1 MDYPG
6 TSILKSDHP
15 LLASALAKRADAE
28 RGTKEQ
34 SYFDH
39 VFQVYLAWR
48 SLIVIHDPVIDR
60 IAQQTGVTKLAILQS
75 SLLCVA
81 LHDVGKLSEN
91 FQRMMRAKDD
101 TEYRRAVSMNFRHE
115 VVPLS
120 LVRALAQKL
129 SQQQSGP
136 LPGDGLLEVMAIA
149 GHHKYLADGYLL
161 DEAKFIQKLEWSKI
175 LSAKSAL
182 QAAMKLCEAMF
193 FEQDWKC
200 PAISNRDKT
209 LRYTLSREMPDR
221 FIVSIIQNNNAAWMC
236 LHNQRRE
243 LAHLRQTSTTETLRP
258 LFGVVK
264 GLLMTADWMASGTT
278 DEKSFLN
285 AQDDRVKV
293 PQGAVQPYLAERYKN
308 RNPDREFPG
317 FRPFQEQ
324 CGNSDGHVLAVAPTG
339 SGKTE
344 AAMLW
349 GLRQIESGDV
359 KKLLFLMPTMVT
371 ANSLHRR
378 MKEFFEVRHGHR
390 VSLVHST
397 ADLIRSENASIEND
411 TSDNNSRSDAYGLR
425 DPHLFAPV
433 TVGTVDQ
440 LLVTLMHSGRWA
452 IKTLAA
458 ANAAIVIDELHAY
471 DPHTAGL
478 LMLMLKQFSSMGTLF
493 MVMSAT
499 MPSDLRRAVAS
510 ALAPQSLT
518 TIEDKSLLEA
528 SRNTWETNRTAF
540 TAWLGMEEGRKTT
553 ASAEFRELSSVTN
566 HAGEAVRILIV
577 VNTVKRCQEIA
588 KHLQSFR
595 PICYHSKFTFD
606 DRRKKEAEIEDKK
619 PQLLI
624 ATQVVEVSLDI
635 DYDILLT
642 ECAPIDALI
651 QRAGRVNRPR
661 RSTPG
666 RIVVFPPEAGSDKIY
681 GEPSGVLQ
689 ATWNAIE
696 AGSGNQFTEQQLLDL
711 VESVYAGKDLVTH
724 DSFVR
729 IQAATRGLQD
739 QLSGVLDSPRPYETD
754 MLLKTRLEN
763 YAQQTAIPSQF
774 GILCANAF
782 HKTRRKY
789 ELKVP
794 LWYFKQ
800 FKDPAAAE
808 DLPLCAM
815 DYDEQ
820 YGAQLHTSATCADP
834 GNLIF

>member
-15 LLASALAKRADAE
+15 LLASALAKRADVE

-39 VFQVYLAWR
+39 VIQVYLAWR
-48 SLIVIHDPVIDR
+48 SLVAVHDSLIGRV
-60 IAQQTGVTKLAILQS
+60 AVQTGVSKLAILQS

-91 FQRMMRAKDD
+91 FQRMIRATTD
-101 TEYRRAVSMNFRHE
+101 EQYRRMVALNYRHE
-115 VVPLS
+115 VIPLC
-120 LVRALAQKL
+120 LVRALAML
-129 SQQQSGP
+129 LGARTEDS
-136 LPGDGLLEVMAIA
+136 LPGMGLLETMAVA
-149 GHHKYLADGYLL
+149 GHHKYLADGYLR
-161 DEAKFIQKLEWSKI
+161 D
-175 LSAKSAL
+175 SAKYKNEIVWADPCQLRDAL
-182 QAAMKLCEAMF
+182 PAAVKFCSVMF
-193 FEQDWKC
+193 QEQGWKA
-200 PAISNRDKT
+200 PAIRDK
-209 LRYTLSREMPDR
+209 
-221 FIVSIIQNNNAAWMC
+221 
-236 LHNQRRE
+236 
-243 LAHLRQTSTTETLRP
+243 ETLRAIFATLKDRTAAWVYLNDRFDDMAHIRSQTNLNSLRH
-258 LFGVVK
+258 LFTLLK
-264 GLLMTADWMASGTT
+264 GLLMTADWMASGTN
-278 DEKSFLN
+278 DSHYFLDAN
-285 AQDDRVKV
+285 KDVVQVPRSKIRQYVTERVAGRGGV
-293 PQGAVQPYLAERYKN
+293 
-308 RNPDREFPG
+308 FSG

-324 CGNSDGHVLAVAPTG
+324 CGNTDGHVLAVAPTG

-349 GLRQIESGDV
+349 GLRQIESGAV

-378 MKEFFEVRHGHR
+378 MTDFFDKQHGHR

-397 ADLIRSENASIEND
+397 ADLIRMGDVSAEND
-411 TSDNNSRSDAYGLR
+411 GTDGHSRSDAFGLR

-478 LMLMLKQFSSMGTLF
+478 LMLMLTQFSRMGTRF

-499 MPSDLRRAVAS
+499 MPSDLRRAVTN
-510 ALAPQSLT
+510 ALEPQTLT
-518 TIEDKSLLEA
+518 TIEDQSLLQA
-528 SRNTWETNRTAF
+528 SRNTWETNRVAL
-540 TAWLGMEEGRKTT
+540 TAWLGMKDGTPAGVSER
-553 ASAEFRELSSVTN
+553 FRVLSQLFN
-566 HAGEAVRILIV
+566 HEAKPSRILIV

-588 KHLQSFR
+588 RHLQEFD
-595 PICYHSKFTFD
+595 PICYHSKFTFG
-606 DRRKKEAEIEDKK
+606 DRRKKESEIEDKR

-661 RSTPG
+661 RTTPG
-666 RIVVFPPEAGSDKIY
+666 RVVVFSPEAGSDKIY
-681 GEPSGVLQ
+681 GEPNGVLQ
-689 ATWNAIE
+689 STWDAIE
-696 AGSGNQFTEQQLLDL
+696 ADSGNQFTEQQLLDL
-711 VESVYAGKDLVTH
+711 VESVYAGKDLAKH
-724 DSFVR
+724 HSFLR
-729 IQAATRGLQD
+729 IQRATEGIQD

-754 MLLKTRLEN
+754 TLLKTRLEN
-763 YAQQTAIPSQF
+763 YAQQTAIPEKF
-774 GILCANAF
+774 ATLCENAS
-782 HKTRRKY
+782 HMTRRKY

-794 LWYFKQ
+794 LWYFQK
-800 FKDPAAAE
+800 FKIRDAAE

-815 DYDEQ
+815 EYDEV
-820 YGAQLHTSATCADP
+820 YGAQLHTSSTCPDP
-834 GNLIF
+834 GNFIF

>member
-15 LLASALAKRADAE
+15 LLTSALAKRADVE

-39 VFQVYLAWR
+39 VIQVYLAWR
-48 SLIVIHDPVIDR
+48 SLIVIHDPLIDR
-60 IAQQTGVTKLAILQS
+60 IAEQTGVAKLAILQS

-91 FQRMMRAKDD
+91 FQRMIRATTD
-101 TEYRRAVSMNFRHE
+101 EQYRRMVALNYRHE
-115 VVPLS
+115 VIPLC
-120 LVRALAQKL
+120 LVRALAMQL
-129 SQQQSGP
+129 GTGNQNS
-136 LPGDGLLEVMAIA
+136 LPGHGILETMAVA
-149 GHHKYLADGYLL
+149 GHHKYLADGYLR
-161 DEAKFIQKLEWSKI
+161 DAAKYANEIVWAESCQLRD
-175 LSAKSAL
+175 AL
-182 QAAMKLCEAMF
+182 PAAVNFCSAMF
-193 FEQDWKC
+193 QEQGWKA
-200 PAISNRDKT
+200 PAIRDKET
-209 LRYTLSREMPDR
+209 LKKIVATLKDR
-221 FIVSIIQNNNAAWMC
+221 TAAWDY
-236 LHNQRRE
+236 LNERFDDT
-243 LAHLRQTSTTETLRP
+243 AHIRSQTGIGTLRP
-258 LFGVVK
+258 LFTMLK
-264 GLLMTADWMASGTT
+264 GMLMTADWMASGNNDTHY
-278 DEKSFLN
+278 FLDAKKDVVQVPQRN
-285 AQDDRVKV
+285 IRQYVTDRVASRGGV
-293 PQGAVQPYLAERYKN
+293 
-308 RNPDREFPG
+308 FSG
-317 FRPFQEQ
+317 FRPFQDQ
-324 CGNSDGHVLAVAPTG
+324 CGNTDGHVLAVAPTG

-349 GLRQIESGDV
+349 GLRQIESGAV
-359 KKLLFLMPTMVT
+359 KKLFFLMPTMVT

-378 MKEFFEVRHGHR
+378 MTGFFDECHGHR

-397 ADLIRSENASIEND
+397 SDLIRMGDASAEND
-411 TSDNNSRSDAYGLR
+411 GSDSHSRSDAYGLR

-478 LMLMLKQFSSMGTLF
+478 LMLLLKQFSSMGTRF

-510 ALAPQSLT
+510 ALAPQTLT
-518 TIEDKSLLEA
+518 TIEDQSLLQA
-528 SRNTWETNRTAF
+528 SRNTWETKRIAL
-540 TAWLGMEEGRKTT
+540 TAWLGMDEGRPD
-553 ASAEFRELSSVTN
+553 SVSEEFEHLSRVTN
-566 HAGEAVRILIV
+566 HEEKPSRILIV

-588 KHLQSFR
+588 RHLQEFN

-606 DRRKKEAEIEDKK
+606 DRRKKESAIEDRR

-666 RIVVFPPEAGSDKIY
+666 RVVVFSPEAGSDKIY
-681 GEPSGVLQ
+681 GEPSGVLD

-696 AGSGNQFTEQQLLDL
+696 SGSGNQFTEQQLLDL
-711 VESVYAGKDLVTH
+711 VESVYAGKDLATH
-724 DSFVR
+724 DSFLR
-729 IQAATRGLQD
+729 IQRATKGIQD
-739 QLSGVLDSPRPYETD
+739 QLSGVLDSPRPYETHT
-754 MLLKTRLEN
+754 LLKTRLEN
-763 YAQQTAIPSQF
+763 YAQQTAIPDKFAKQC
-774 GILCANAF
+774 GNAS
-782 HKTRRKY
+782 HMTQRRY

-794 LWYFKQ
+794 LWYFQQ
-800 FKDPAAAE
+800 FKVRDAAE

-815 DYDEQ
+815 KYDEV
-820 YGAQLHTSATCADP
+820 YGAELHTSAACADP

>member
-1 MDYPG
+1 VDYPG

-15 LLASALAKRADAE
+15 LLSSALAKRADAE

-39 VFQVYLAWR
+39 VIQVYLAWR
-48 SLIVIHDPVIDR
+48 SLIVIHDPLIERVS
-60 IAQQTGVTKLAILQS
+60 QQTGVSKLAILRS

-91 FQRMMRAKDD
+91 FQRMMRARDD
-101 TEYRRAVSMNFRHE
+101 TEYRRAVKMNFRHE

-129 SQQQSGP
+129 SQQQSCP
-136 LPGDGLLEVMAIA
+136 LHGDGLLEVMAIA

-161 DEAKFIQKLEWSKI
+161 DESKFIQKLEWTKI
-175 LSAKSAL
+175 LSAASAL

-193 FEQDWKC
+193 CEQDWKC

-209 LRYTLSREMPDR
+209 LRYTLCREMPDR
-221 FIVSIIQNNNAAWMC
+221 FIVRIIQNNNAAWMC
-236 LHNQRRE
+236 LHHQRRE
-243 LAHLRQTSTTETLRP
+243 LAHLRQTSATETLRV
-258 LFGVVK
+258 LFGVIK
-264 GLLMTADWMASGTT
+264 GFLMTADWMASGTSVAH
-278 DEKSFLN
+278 DFLDAN
-285 AQDDRVKV
+285 KDVVQVPQREIRQYVTDRVASRDGV
-293 PQGAVQPYLAERYKN
+293 
-308 RNPDREFPG
+308 FSG

-324 CGNSDGHVLAVAPTG
+324 CGNCDGHVLAVAPTG

-344 AAMLW
+344 AALLW
-349 GLRQIESGDV
+349 GLRQIESGAV
-359 KKLLFLMPTMVT
+359 KKMVFLMPTMVT

-378 MKEFFEVRHGHR
+378 MTEFFDDRHGHQ

-397 ADLIRSENASIEND
+397 ADLIRSENAPIEND
-411 TSDNNSRSDAYGLR
+411 TSDSHSRSDAYGLR

-440 LLVTLMHSGRWA
+440 LLVTLLHSGRWA

-478 LMLMLKQFSSMGTLF
+478 LMLMLKQLSSMGARF

-499 MPSDLRRAVAS
+499 MPSDLRRAVAD
-510 ALAPQSLT
+510 ALQPQEIT
-518 TIEDKSLLEA
+518 TIEDQSLLQA
-528 SRNTWETNRTAF
+528 SRNTWETNHVEI
-540 TAWLGMEEGRKTT
+540 TAWLGMEDGRRTA
-553 ASAEFRELSSVTN
+553 ASAEFSELSNAKN

-595 PICYHSKFTFD
+595 PLCYHSKFTFD
-606 DRRKKEAEIEDKK
+606 DRRKKESEIEDKK

-666 RIVVFPPEAGSDKIY
+666 RIVVFSPEAGSDKIY
-681 GEPSGVLQ
+681 GEPSGILE

-696 AGSGNQFTEQQLLDL
+696 AGSGNQFTELQLLDL
-711 VESVYAGKDLVTH
+711 VESVYAGKDLATH

-774 GILCANAF
+774 ADKCKDAS
-782 HKTRRKY
+782 HMTRRKY

-794 LWYFKQ
+794 LWYFTQ
-800 FKDPAAAE
+800 FKDRDAAE
-808 DLPLCAM
+808 DLPLCEM

-820 YGAQLHTSATCADP
+820 YGAQLFSTDAFPDP
-834 GNLIF
+834 GNFIF

>member
-1 MDYPG
+1 MDYSG

-28 RGTKEQ
+28 RGTREQ
-34 SYFDH
+34 CYFDH
-39 VFQVYLAWR
+39 VIQVYLAWR
-48 SLIVIHDPVIDR
+48 SLIVIHEPLIDR
-60 IAQQTGVTKLAILQS
+60 IAHQTAVSKLAILQS

-91 FQRMMRAKDD
+91 FQRMMRAIDD
-101 TEYRRAVSMNFRHE
+101 QQYRDAVRQNYRHE
-115 VVPLS
+115 VIPLC
-120 LVRALAQKL
+120 LVRAYALELGTQVR
-129 SQQQSGP
+129 P
-136 LPGDGLLEVMAIA
+136 LPGDGVLETMAVA
-149 GHHKYLADGYLL
+149 GHHKYLADGLL
-161 DEAKFIQKLEWSKI
+161 IDSEKYTNDIKWADR
-175 LSAKSAL
+175 LSLGLAVP
-182 QAAMKLCEAMF
+182 AAMNLGTAMF
-193 FEQDWKC
+193 NEQGWTL
-200 PAISNRDKT
+200 PLIRDLPTRQMIAAT
-209 LRYTLSREMPDR
+209 LKDRNATWVYLQTRFLRVADMRKRSSTCELRTL
-221 FIVSIIQNNNAAWMC
+221 F
-236 LHNQRRE
+236 
-243 LAHLRQTSTTETLRP
+243 TL
-258 LFGVVK
+258 LK
-264 GLLMTADWMASGTT
+264 GMLMTADWMASGTT
-278 DEKSFLN
+278 EEKNFLN
-285 AQDDRVKV
+285 ARNDCVHVAQDSVQTYLGDRFEK
-293 PQGAVQPYLAERYKN
+293 
-308 RNPDREFPG
+308 RNPGLKFKCLL
-317 FRPFQEQ
+317 PFQTS
-324 CGNSDGHVLAVAPTG
+324 CGNSDAHVLAVAPTG

-349 GLRQIESGDV
+349 GLRQIESGSV

-378 MKEFFEVRHGHR
+378 MQDFFDDRHGHR

-397 ADLIRSENASIEND
+397 ADLIRSENVSMEND
-411 TSDNNSRSDAYGLR
+411 KTDSHSRSDAYGLR
-425 DPHLFAPV
+425 DPHLFALV
-433 TVGTVDQ
+433 TVGTIDQ

-458 ANAAIVIDELHAY
+458 ANAAIVIDEVHAY

-478 LMLMLKQFSSMGTLF
+478 LMLLLKQFSSMGTRF
-493 MVMSAT
+493 MIMSAT
-499 MPSDLRRAVAS
+499 MPSDLRRAIAN
-510 ALAPQSLT
+510 ALSPQSLT
-518 TIEDKSLLEA
+518 TIEDKSLLLA
-528 SRNTWETNRTAF
+528 SRNTWVTNQTAL
-540 TAWLGMEEGRKTT
+540 TSWLGMEADRKT
-553 ASAEFRELSSVTN
+553 SVSEEFRELSRTKN
-566 HAGEAVRILIV
+566 HAGDTVRILIV

-588 KHLQSFR
+588 RHLQSFA

-606 DRRKKEAEIEDKK
+606 DRRKKEAAIEDKK

-666 RIVVFPPEAGSDKIY
+666 RIVVFSPEAGSDKIY
-681 GEPSGVLQ
+681 AEPSGVLD

-711 VESVYAGKDLVTH
+711 VESVYAGKDLAKH
-724 DSFVR
+724 DSFR
-729 IQAATRGLQD
+729 LIQRKTTGLQD
-739 QLSGVLDSPRPYETD
+739 QLSGVLDAPRPYETD

-763 YAQQTAIPSQF
+763 YAQQTVIPGMFADKCKDASYM
-774 GILCANAF
+774 
-782 HKTRRKY
+782 TRRKY

-800 FKDPAAAE
+800 FKDREAAE

-820 YGAQLHTSATCADP
+820 YGAQLLPLDTIPNP
-834 GNLIF
+834 GNFIF

>member
-1 MDYPG
+1 M
-6 TSILKSDHP
+6 
-15 LLASALAKRADAE
+15 ALAKRADAE

-39 VFQVYLAWR
+39 VIQVYLAWR
-48 SLIVIHDPVIDR
+48 SLIVVHDSLIDR
-60 IAQQTGVTKLAILQS
+60 VASQTGVSKVAILQS

-91 FQRMMRAKDD
+91 FQRMIRSTNDE
-101 TEYRRAVSMNFRHE
+101 EYRRMVAMNYRHE
-115 VVPLS
+115 VIPLC
-120 LVRALAQKL
+120 LVRAFAFQLGLKHAACV
-129 SQQQSGP
+129 
-136 LPGDGLLEVMAIA
+136 PGQGLLETMAVA
-149 GHHKYLADGYLL
+149 GHHKYLADGYLR
-161 DEAKFIQKLEWSKI
+161 D
-175 LSAKSAL
+175 SAKYLNEIVWAEPFSLPKALPSAVNF
-182 QAAMKLCEAMF
+182 CSAMF
-193 FEQDWKC
+193 NEQGWKL
-200 PAISNRDKT
+200 PLIRDKED
-209 LRYTLSREMPDR
+209 LRTINANLKDR
-221 FIVSIIQNNNAAWMC
+221 NAAWMY
-236 LHNQRRE
+236 LNDQFDNV
-243 LAHLRQTSTTETLRP
+243 AHIRNETEPGTLRP
-258 LFGVVK
+258 LFTLLK

-278 DEKSFLN
+278 EAKSFLN
-285 AQDDRVKV
+285 AQDDTVHV
-293 PQGAVQPYLAERYKN
+293 PAATVQSYLESRFKCRTPN
-308 RNPDREFPG
+308 LKFPG
-317 FRPFQEQ
+317 FRLFQQQ

-349 GLRQIESGDV
+349 GLRQIECGAV

-378 MKEFFEVRHGHR
+378 MNEFFAPHGHR

-397 ADLIRSENASIEND
+397 ADLIRSENAANEND
-411 TSDNNSRSDAYGLR
+411 NVDKQSRSDANDLR

-478 LMLMLKQFSSMGTLF
+478 LMLLLKQFSSMGTRF

-499 MPSDLRRAVAS
+499 MPSDLRRAVAD
-510 ALAPQSLT
+510 ALAPQTLT
-518 TIEDKSLLEA
+518 TIEDQSLLQK
-528 SRNTWETNRTAF
+528 SRNIWETNQTPL
-540 TAWLGMEEGRKTT
+540 TAWLGMNEGRPD
-553 ASAEFRELSSVTN
+553 SVSDQFRRSLRETN
-566 HAGEAVRILIV
+566 HEKQPMRILIV

-588 KHLQSFR
+588 RHLKAFS
-595 PICYHSKFTFD
+595 PICYHSKFTFG
-606 DRRKKEAEIEDKK
+606 DRRKKEAEIEDTK

-661 RSTPG
+661 RDTPG
-666 RIVVFPPEAGSDKIY
+666 RVVVFSPEAGSDRIY
-681 GEPSGVLQ
+681 GEPCGVLE

-696 AGSGNQFTEQQLLDL
+696 ADSGEQLTEQRLLDL
-711 VESVYAGKDLVTH
+711 VESVYAGKDLAAH
-724 DSFVR
+724 DSFKL
-729 IQAATRGLQD
+729 IQAKTRGIQQ
-739 QLSGVLDSPRPYETD
+739 QLAGVLDAPRPYETD

-763 YAQQTAIPSQF
+763 YAQQTAIPNMFAEQCETAS
-774 GILCANAF
+774 
-782 HKTRRKY
+782 HTTRRKF

-800 FKDPAAAE
+800 FKVRDAPE
-808 DLPLCAM
+808 DLPLCEM
-815 DYDEQ
+815 DYDHQ
-820 YGAQLHTSATCADP
+820 YGAQLHTSANCVDP
-834 GNLIF
+834 GNFIF

>member
-91 FQRMMRAKDD
+91 FQRMIRATND
-101 TEYRRAVSMNFRHE
+101 EQYRRMVALNYRHE
-115 VVPLS
+115 VIPLC
-120 LVRALAQKL
+120 LVRALALQL
-129 SQQQSGP
+129 AVQSQNS
-136 LPGDGLLEVMAIA
+136 LPGLGILETMAVA
-149 GHHKYLADGYLL
+149 GHHKYLADGYLRDAGKYANEIVWEQPFGL
-161 DEAKFIQKLEWSKI
+161 RDSLP
-175 LSAKSAL
+175 
-182 QAAMKLCEAMF
+182 AAVNFCTAMF
-193 FEQDWKC
+193 QEQGWKA
-200 PAISNRDKT
+200 PAIRDAQSVKT
-209 LRYTLSREMPDR
+209 IVATLKDR
-221 FIVSIIQNNNAAWMC
+221 TAAWVYLNERFDDM
-236 LHNQRRE
+236 
-243 LAHLRQTSTTETLRP
+243 AHIRSQTMVTTLRP
-258 LFGVVK
+258 LFTLLK
-264 GLLMTADWMASGTT
+264 GTLMTADWMASGTN
-278 DEKSFLN
+278 DAHYFLDAN
-285 AQDDRVKV
+285 KDVVQVRQRDIRQYVTDRVASR
-293 PQGAVQPYLAERYKN
+293 GGL
-308 RNPDREFPG
+308 FSG

-349 GLRQIESGDV
+349 GLRQIESGAV

-378 MKEFFEVRHGHR
+378 MTEFFHDRHGHR

-411 TSDNNSRSDAYGLR
+411 TSDNHSRSDAYGLR

-478 LMLMLKQFSSMGTLF
+478 LMLMLKQFSSMGTRF

-499 MPSDLRRAVAS
+499 MPSDLRRAVAN
-510 ALAPQSLT
+510 ALEPQVLT
-518 TIEDKSLLEA
+518 TIEDQSLLQA
-528 SRNTWETNRTAF
+528 SRNTWETNQTAF
-540 TAWLGMEEGRKTT
+540 TAWLGMEEGQKTT

-588 KHLQSFR
+588 RHLQSFR

-774 GILCANAF
+774 GILCANAS

-808 DLPLCAM
+808 DVPLCAM

-820 YGAQLHTSATCADP
+820 YGAQLHTSTTCADP
-834 GNLIF
+834 GNFIF

>member
-1 MDYPG
+1 VDYPG

-15 LLASALAKRADAE
+15 LLSSALAKRADAE

-39 VFQVYLAWR
+39 VIQVYLAWR
-48 SLIVIHDPVIDR
+48 SLIVIHNSLFERV
-60 IAQQTGVTKLAILQS
+60 AQQTGVPKLAILQS

-101 TEYRRAVSMNFRHE
+101 TEYRRAVSINFRHE

-129 SQQQSGP
+129 AQHHNCP

-149 GHHKYLADGYLL
+149 GHHKYLAHGHLL
-161 DEAKFIQKLEWSKI
+161 DEAKFIQKLEWTKV
-175 LSAKSAL
+175 LAATSAL
-182 QAAMKLCEAMF
+182 RAAMKLCEAMF

-200 PAISNRDKT
+200 PAISSRDTT

-236 LHNQRRE
+236 LNNQSKE
-243 LAHLRQTSTTETLRP
+243 LAHIRNASTNENRRI
-258 LFGVVK
+258 LFSVVK
-264 GLLMTADWMASGTT
+264 GLLMTADWMASGTK
-278 DEKSFLN
+278 EQQNFLN
-285 AQDDRVKV
+285 AQDDCVTVAQR
-293 PQGAVQPYLAERYKN
+293 AVEPYLAERFKN
-308 RNPDREFPG
+308 QNPDGKFPG
-317 FRPFQEQ
+317 FRPFQEL
-324 CGNSDGHVLAVAPTG
+324 CGSCDGHVLAVAPTG

-349 GLRQIESGDV
+349 GLRQIESGAV

-378 MKEFFEVRHGHR
+378 MTEFFHDRHGHR

-397 ADLIRSENASIEND
+397 ADLIRSENASIESD
-411 TSDNNSRSDAYGLR
+411 TSDSDSRSDAYGLR

-478 LMLMLKQFSSMGTLF
+478 LMLMLEQFSKIGTRF

-499 MPSDLRRAVAS
+499 MPSDLRRAVAN
-510 ALAPQSLT
+510 ALQPQAITIIEDQSL
-518 TIEDKSLLEA
+518 LQA
-528 SRNTWETNRTAF
+528 SRNIWETNETAL
-540 TAWLGMEEGRKTT
+540 TAWLGMEEGRATT
-553 ASAEFRELSSVTN
+553 ASEEFRELSSVKNRT
-566 HAGEAVRILIV
+566 GEAVRILIV

-588 KHLQSFR
+588 RHLRSFR

-666 RIVVFPPEAGSDKIY
+666 RIVVFSPEVGSDKIY
-681 GEPSGVLQ
+681 GEPSGVLE

-696 AGSGNQFTEQQLLDL
+696 ERSGNQYTEQQLLDL
-711 VESVYAGKDLVTH
+711 VESVYAGKDLAIH
-724 DSFVR
+724 DSFR
-729 IQAATRGLQD
+729 LIQSKTLGLQD
-739 QLSGVLDSPRPYETD
+739 QLSGVLDAPRPYETD
-754 MLLKTRLEN
+754 TLLKTRLEN
-763 YAQQTAIPSQF
+763 YAQQTAIPRRFADKCKDASPM
-774 GILCANAF
+774 
-782 HKTRRKY
+782 TRRKY

-800 FKDPAAAE
+800 FKDTTAPE

-820 YGAQLHTSATCADP
+820 FGAQLHTSATHVDP
-834 GNLIF
+834 GNFIF

>member
-39 VFQVYLAWR
+39 VIQVYIAWR
-48 SLIVIHDPVIDR
+48 SLIAVHDSLIDR
-60 IAQQTGVTKLAILQS
+60 VAVQTGVSKVAILQS

-91 FQRMMRAKDD
+91 FQRMIRATTDE
-101 TEYRRAVSMNFRHE
+101 EYRRMVAMNYRHE
-115 VVPLS
+115 VIPLC
-120 LVRALAQKL
+120 LVRAFAFRLGQKHAA
-129 SQQQSGP
+129 SV
-136 LPGDGLLEVMAIA
+136 PGYGLLETMAVA
-149 GHHKYLADGYLL
+149 GHHKYLADGYLR
-161 DEAKFIQKLEWSKI
+161 D
-175 LSAKSAL
+175 SAKYLNEIVWAAPFSLPQAL
-182 QAAMKLCEAMF
+182 PAAVNFCSAMF
-193 FEQDWKC
+193 DEQGWKL
-200 PAISNRDKT
+200 PRIVNKED
-209 LRYTLSREMPDR
+209 LRRITVILKDR
-221 FIVSIIQNNNAAWMC
+221 SAAWIY
-236 LHNQRRE
+236 LNDQFDSVAHIRNETE
-243 LAHLRQTSTTETLRP
+243 LGTLRP
-258 LFGVVK
+258 LFTLLK
-264 GLLMTADWMASGTT
+264 GFLMTADWMASGTT
-278 DEKSFLN
+278 GAKSFLN
-285 AQDDRVKV
+285 AQDDTVDV
-293 PQGAVQPYLAERYKN
+293 PAATVQSYLESRFKS
-308 RNPDREFPG
+308 RNPNLKFPG
-317 FRPFQEQ
+317 FRLFQQQ

-349 GLRQIESGDV
+349 GLRQIECGAV
-359 KKLLFLMPTMVT
+359 RKLLFLMPTMVT

-378 MKEFFEVRHGHR
+378 MNEFFEPHGHR

-397 ADLIRSENASIEND
+397 ADLIRSENAANEND
-411 TSDNNSRSDAYGLR
+411 NADKQSRSDAHGLR

-478 LMLMLKQFSSMGTLF
+478 LMLMLKQFSSMGTRF

-499 MPSDLRRAVAS
+499 MPSDLRRAVKS
-510 ALAPQSLT
+510 ALAPQTLT
-518 TIEDKSLLEA
+518 TIEDQSLLQA
-528 SRNTWETNRTAF
+528 SRNTWETTRIAL
-540 TAWLGMEEGRKTT
+540 TAWLGMNEGRPNAVSEK
-553 ASAEFRELSSVTN
+553 FRQISQLTN
-566 HAGEAVRILIV
+566 HEEQPSRILIV

-588 KHLQSFR
+588 RHLQEFN

-606 DRRKKEAEIEDKK
+606 DRRRKESEIEDKK

-661 RSTPG
+661 RTAPG
-666 RIVVFPPEAGSDKIY
+666 RVVVFSPEAGSDKIY
-681 GEPSGVLQ
+681 GEPSGVLES
-689 ATWNAIE
+689 TWNAIE
-696 AGSGNQFTEQQLLDL
+696 AGSGDQFTEQQLIDL
-711 VESVYAGKDLVTH
+711 VESVYAGKDLATH
-724 DSFVR
+724 DSFLR
-729 IQAATRGLQD
+729 IQRATEEIQR

-754 MLLKTRLEN
+754 TLLKTRLES
-763 YAQQTAIPSQF
+763 YAQQTVIPEMFAQ
-774 GILCANAF
+774 LYENAD
-782 HKTRRKY
+782 HVKKRKY

-794 LWYFKQ
+794 LWYFQQ
-800 FKDPAAAE
+800 FKVRDAAE
-808 DLPLCAM
+808 DTPLCSM
-815 DYDEQ
+815 EYDEV
-820 YGAQLHTSATCADP
+820 YGAQLHTSAKCQDP
-834 GNLIF
+834 GNFIF

>member
-15 LLASALAKRADAE
+15 LLASALAKRADVE

-39 VFQVYLAWR
+39 VIQVYVAWR
-48 SLIVIHDPVIDR
+48 SLITVHDSLIDR
-60 IAQQTGVTKLAILQS
+60 VAVQTGVSKRAILQS

-81 LHDVGKLSEN
+81 LHDVGKLSET
-91 FQRMMRAKDD
+91 FQRMIRATTD
-101 TEYRRAVSMNFRHE
+101 EQYRRMVALNYRHE
-115 VVPLS
+115 VIPLC
-120 LVRALAQKL
+120 LVRALAMVLGTKTAN
-129 SQQQSGP
+129 S
-136 LPGDGLLEVMAIA
+136 LPGLGLLETMAVA
-149 GHHKYLADGYLL
+149 GHHKYLADGYLR
-161 DEAKFIQKLEWSKI
+161 D
-175 LSAKSAL
+175 SAKYANEIVWEHPYQLRDAL
-182 QAAMKLCEAMF
+182 PAAVNFCSAMF
-193 FEQDWKC
+193 QEQGWKA
-200 PAISNRDKT
+200 PAIRDKDMVRTIFAT
-209 LRYTLSREMPDR
+209 LQDR
-221 FIVSIIQNNNAAWMC
+221 TAAWEYLNKRFDDMAVI
-236 LHNQRRE
+236 RS
-243 LAHLRQTSTTETLRP
+243 QTSISTLRP
-258 LFGVVK
+258 LYMTLK
-264 GLLMTADWMASGTT
+264 GLLMTADWMASGTN
-278 DEKSFLN
+278 DSHYFLDAN
-285 AQDDRVKV
+285 EDVVQV
-293 PQGAVQPYLAERYKN
+293 PQCNIRQYVTERVAA
-308 RNPDREFPG
+308 RGGVFSG

-324 CGNSDGHVLAVAPTG
+324 CGNIDGHVLAVAPTG

-349 GLRQIESGDV
+349 GLRQIESGAV

-378 MKEFFEVRHGHR
+378 MTDFFEKRFEHR

-397 ADLIRSENASIEND
+397 ADLIRMGDASTEKD
-411 TSDNNSRSDAYGLR
+411 GSDSQSRSDAFGLR

-478 LMLMLKQFSSMGTLF
+478 LMLMLKQFSSMGTRF

-499 MPSDLRRAVAS
+499 MPSDLRRAVAT
-510 ALAPQSLT
+510 ALAPQTLT
-518 TIEDKSLLEA
+518 TIEDQSLLQA
-528 SRNTWETNRTAF
+528 SRNTWETNRIDV
-540 TAWLGMEEGRKTT
+540 TAWLGMKEGRPDVVSKT
-553 ASAEFRELSSVTN
+553 FQQLSQLTN
-566 HAGEAVRILIV
+566 HEEQPSRILIV

-588 KHLQSFR
+588 RHLQEFN

-606 DRRKKEAEIEDKK
+606 DRRKKESEIEDKK

-661 RSTPG
+661 RTTPG
-666 RIVVFPPEAGSDKIY
+666 RVVVFLPEAGSDKIY
-681 GEPSGVLQ
+681 GEPSGVLES
-689 ATWNAIE
+689 TWNAIE
-696 AGSGNQFTEQQLLDL
+696 GGSGEQFTEQQLLDL
-711 VESVYAGKDLVTH
+711 VESVYAGKDLATH

-729 IQAATRGLQD
+729 IQVATTGIQN

-754 MLLKTRLEN
+754 TLLKTRLEN
-763 YAQQTAIPSQF
+763 YAQQTAVPEKFAKVYENASQPM
-774 GILCANAF
+774 
-782 HKTRRKY
+782 KRKY

-794 LWYFKQ
+794 LWYFQQ
-800 FKDPAAAE
+800 FKVRDVTE
-808 DLPLCAM
+808 DMPLCAM
-815 DYDEQ
+815 EYDEV
-820 YGAQLHTSATCADP
+820 YGAQLHTSPKCTDP
-834 GNLIF
+834 GNFIF

>member
-15 LLASALAKRADAE
+15 LLASALAKRADVE

-39 VFQVYLAWR
+39 VVQVYIAWR
-48 SLIVIHDPVIDR
+48 SLIAVHDSLIDR
-60 IAQQTGVTKLAILQS
+60 VAVQTGVSKLAILQS

-91 FQRMMRAKDD
+91 FQRMIRATTD
-101 TEYRRAVSMNFRHE
+101 EQYRRMVALNYRHE
-115 VVPLS
+115 VIPLC
-120 LVRALAQKL
+120 LVRALAMLMGTKTAN
-129 SQQQSGP
+129 S
-136 LPGDGLLEVMAIA
+136 LPGLGLLETMAVA
-149 GHHKYLADGYLL
+149 GHHKYLADGYLR
-161 DEAKFIQKLEWSKI
+161 D
-175 LSAKSAL
+175 SAKYANEIVWEHPCQLRDAL
-182 QAAMKLCEAMF
+182 PAAVNFCSAMF
-193 FEQDWKC
+193 QEQGWKA
-200 PAISNRDKT
+200 PAIRDKET
-209 LRYTLSREMPDR
+209 LRTIFATLQDR
-221 FIVSIIQNNNAAWMC
+221 TAAWVY
-236 LHNQRRE
+236 LNERFDDT
-243 LAHLRQTSTTETLRP
+243 AHIRSQTSINTLRP
-258 LFGVVK
+258 LFMILK
-264 GLLMTADWMASGTT
+264 GLLMTADWMASGTN
-278 DEKSFLN
+278 DSHYFLD
-285 AQDDRVKV
+285 ASKDVVQV
-293 PQGAVQPYLAERYKN
+293 PQGNIRQYVT
-308 RNPDREFPG
+308 DRVAARGSKFSG

-324 CGNSDGHVLAVAPTG
+324 CGNTDGHVLAVAPTG

-349 GLRQIESGDV
+349 GLRQIESGAV
-359 KKLLFLMPTMVT
+359 RKLLFLMPTMVT

-378 MKEFFEVRHGHR
+378 MTDFFEKRYEHR

-397 ADLIRSENASIEND
+397 ADLIRSENASNE
-411 TSDNNSRSDAYGLR
+411 SDGSDSHSRSDAFGLR

-478 LMLMLKQFSSMGTLF
+478 LMLMLKQFSSIGTRF

-499 MPSDLRRAVAS
+499 MPSDLRRAVAN
-510 ALAPQSLT
+510 ALAPQTLT
-518 TIEDKSLLEA
+518 TIEDQSLLQA
-528 SRNTWETNRTAF
+528 SRNTWETNRIAL
-540 TAWLGMEEGRKTT
+540 TAWLGMNEGRPDVVAQK
-553 ASAEFRELSSVTN
+553 FQQLSQLTN
-566 HAGEAVRILIV
+566 HEEQPLRILIV

-588 KHLQSFR
+588 RHLKEFN

-606 DRRKKEAEIEDKK
+606 DRRRKEAEIEDKK

-661 RSTPG
+661 RTTPG
-666 RIVVFPPEAGSDKIY
+666 RVLVFLPEAGSDKIY
-681 GEPSGVLQ
+681 GEPSGVLES
-689 ATWNAIE
+689 TWNAIE
-696 AGSGNQFTEQQLLDL
+696 ASSGGPLTEQQLLDL
-711 VESVYAGKDLVTH
+711 VESVYAGKDLATQ
-724 DSFVR
+724 DAFVR
-729 IQAATRGLQD
+729 IQIATKGIQD

-754 MLLKTRLEN
+754 TLLKTRLET
-763 YAQQTAIPSQF
+763 YSQQTAIPEKF
-774 GILCANAF
+774 ATLYENAS
-782 HKTRRKY
+782 HLTKRKY

-794 LWYFKQ
+794 LWYFQQ
-800 FKDPAAAE
+800 FKVRDAPE
-808 DLPLCAM
+808 DMPLCAM
-815 DYDEQ
+815 EYDEV
-820 YGAQLHTSATCADP
+820 YGAQLQTSAKCPDP
-834 GNLIF
+834 GNFIF